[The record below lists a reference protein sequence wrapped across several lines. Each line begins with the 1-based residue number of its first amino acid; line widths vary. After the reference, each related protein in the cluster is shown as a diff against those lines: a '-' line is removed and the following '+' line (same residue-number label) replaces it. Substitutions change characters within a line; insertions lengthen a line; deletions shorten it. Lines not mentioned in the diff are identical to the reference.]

1 MQEVFRFCHD
11 DAKSQ
16 NSRKVK
22 EAVENLYTVQLI
34 FFSQNANPQTP
45 VDGFDGFANNYR
57 F

>member
-1 MQEVFRFCHD
+1 MQEFFRFCHD